1 MIGSTA
7 RHRALAYRDVPAG
20 STVDTSITTEVLLTY
35 DVENMLITFMAII
48 AGLMIL
54 YLIAMIVIRVHYKAC
69 AEEMLHEL
77 ETQHQAKKGKTP
89 SPFAMTMRKDEQE
102 KDEYVPVSK
111 MRDGHH
117 ALYWKGDQ
125 VAAILHH
132 AALAP
137 VLPTLEQ
144 PEKNVEISNYRNT
157 NAAVRGCDDISRLML
172 IGDFILLGNRLQEQ
186 FPKGRNGL
194 LYFRSET
201 VELQNVLKLISSS
214 HTTVIS
220 EFCPLPPETAIVSRG
235 VCFRQSKN

>member
-7 RHRALAYRDVPAG
+7 RHRILAYRDAPTG
-20 STVDTSITTEVLLTY
+20 SPVDTSITTEETTTTTSVHKIYIENPAYMDGRMLLTY

-69 AEEMLHEL
+69 AEELLHEL

-144 PEKNVEISNYRNT
+144 PEKNVEISNYRNI
-157 NAAVRGCDDISRLML
+157 R
-172 IGDFILLGNRLQEQ
+172 
-186 FPKGRNGL
+186 
-194 LYFRSET
+194 
-201 VELQNVLKLISSS
+201 
-214 HTTVIS
+214 
-220 EFCPLPPETAIVSRG
+220 
-235 VCFRQSKN
+235 